1 MTIGSRIGKLRKAHN
16 YSQEYIA
23 EQLDISRQAVSKWEN
38 DTTAPDTHNL
48 IKLAE
53 ILNTTVEYLAA
64 GKVDD
69 KPQTKKRRIFTKKLV
84 YSLGAFF
91 AFALII
97 SAVIFIHTRPVS
109 WDSGACGG
117 GFATAVFDK
126 YSEELVEKFV
136 NGGDGIANAKAIR
149 GSHEANWDGRMIFLK
164 FDVEY
169 ENTDGQKINH
179 TLHFTG
185 KRVWNMVYKWG
196 GATIEG

>member
-1 MTIGSRIGKLRKAHN
+1 MTIGSRISRLRKAHN

-48 IKLAE
+48 IKLAQL
-53 ILNTTVEYLAA
+53 LNTSVEYLAV

-69 KPQTKKRRIFTKKLV
+69 KPQTKKRKIFSRKIV
-84 YSLGAFF
+84 YSIVVFF
-91 AFALII
+91 ALALII
-97 SAVIFIHTRPVS
+97 SSVIFIHTRPVF

-136 NGGDGIANAKAIR
+136 NGGEGIANAKAIR
-149 GSHEANWDGRMIFLK
+149 GSHEARWEGRMIFLK

-169 ENTDGQKINH
+169 ENANGQKATH

-185 KRVWNMVYKWG
+185 ERVWNMVYKWD
-196 GATIEG
+196 GAIIEG